1 MERPTLLEAAL
12 IAAAAVGTAW
22 AVKKIPVAGTMLVVP
37 AVGVVAYTAALNRPS
52 GGYQLVRAGEKQLGR
67 LTGK

>member
-1 MERPTLLEAAL
+1 MERPTLLEMAA

-22 AVKKIPVAGTMLVVP
+22 AVKKVPVAGSMLVVP
-37 AVGVVAYTAALNRPS
+37 AVGVIAYTAAMNRPS
-52 GGYQLVRAGEKQLGR
+52 GGYTLIRAGEKQLGR